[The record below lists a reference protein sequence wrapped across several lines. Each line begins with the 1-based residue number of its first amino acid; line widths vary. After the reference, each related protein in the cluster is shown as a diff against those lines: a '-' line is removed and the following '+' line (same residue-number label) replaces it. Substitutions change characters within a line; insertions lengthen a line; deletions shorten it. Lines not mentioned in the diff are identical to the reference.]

1 VCFGSGAE
9 QWEWRGREGDL
20 KGGLGGFACG
30 LVWEV
35 VSSNQTL
42 ELFGRLGFRIS
53 MRTGLTAKYGC
64 RVADILHWCECSYLE
79 YIALSPFSFQNFSRA
94 TITCAVLPLI
104 WSIKCG

>member
-1 VCFGSGAE
+1 VQE
-9 QWEWRGREGDL
+9 QSNGNGDGGREGDL
-20 KGGLGGFACG
+20 KGALGGFACG

-64 RVADILHWCECSYLE
+64 RVADILHWCKCSYLE
-79 YIALSPFSFQNFSRA
+79 YLALLLLLEAWHKHVSVNKWR
-94 TITCAVLPLI
+94 
-104 WSIKCG
+104 KDEEM